1 MPTDHPEDNLVQVTH
16 SGGVA
21 TLALNRPKAAN
32 ALNEALQTALA
43 QALKAANADAAVCA
57 VVLQGNP
64 RIFSAGADLR
74 EYADLPLPDA
84 RKRRREMLRDT
95 MLAVIDFEKPLIAC
109 IHGKAV
115 GAGCMLALLADELH
129 AAPTAEFSMP
139 EVRIGIPTPLGVT
152 IAAERVGPRLAR
164 LLTLSMKPLSAAAAE
179 SLRMV
184 DEIHEADALHAA
196 AVQRAAA
203 LGGTNLLTF
212 AQTKKWLNR
221 PVRAGVLQAIDETA
235 RLAEPM

>member
-1 MPTDHPEDNLVQVTH
+1 MPTDHPEDNLVEVVH
-16 SGGVA
+16 SHGVA
-21 TLALNRPKAAN
+21 TLTLNRAKAAN
-32 ALNEALQTALA
+32 ALNEGLQKALA
-43 QALKAANADAAVCA
+43 HALRSANADAAVCA

-74 EYADLPLPDA
+74 EYAELPLPEA

-115 GAGCMLALLADELH
+115 GAGCMVALLADELH

-152 IAAERVGPRLAR
+152 IAEERVGPRIAR
-164 LLTLSMKPLSAAAAE
+164 LLTLSMKPLSATTAE
-179 SLRMV
+179 SMHMV
-184 DEIHEADALHAA
+184 DQMHEADALHAA

-203 LGGTNLLTF
+203 LGSTNLLTF

-221 PVRAGVLQAIDETA
+221 TVRAGVLEAVDETA
-235 RLAEPM
+235 RLADLA